1 MMKTSKRKFWSK
13 IHSSDSAGLVLP
25 LRCEKVSPALGG
37 VLHSKYTLPALAITV
52 PGLVVASPQG
62 GDVVAGN
69 VTIEYDATSTVISQT
84 TDQSIINWQSFSIGQ
99 QEYVQ
104 FIQPSS
110 SSISLNRVV
119 GGDPSSIL
127 GRLDANGHVFLV
139 NPNGIY
145 FGPNARVDVSGIV
158 ASVLDLRNEDF
169 LSGNYVFTRDSGSTQ
184 SASVINEGL
193 IRARENGY
201 VVLVGDYT
209 KNTGI
214 IESKFGTVVL
224 ASGSKLTLDLADDG
238 LISVAID
245 EATVADMAGVEN
257 SGELLAE
264 GGRVLLSANIA
275 NDLIKTAVNN
285 SGLIKATGIKE
296 SNGEIYLIGRGG
308 DVVNE
313 GIIDASAATG
323 KDSDRGRD
331 GGGVLVYS
339 DKDVI
344 LADGSKIIA
353 EGDSE
358 KGKGG
363 TVRTIAEERL
373 DFQSGASI
381 SVGGAEGKGGF
392 VELSGHG
399 GLSILGDLDLGQGGG
414 EVLIDPSTLTITN
427 SANLPSATTAGT
439 GSAFV
444 GYTFIQTQLNA
455 GNNVTLVATN
465 SIAAASG
472 SLGSTTASFT
482 ITAAGAGDLAIKIGT
497 LAASTTGTLYASNAG
512 TFACGL
518 DGFCLGGGVNNRY
531 NFTAGT
537 SGNINLGT
545 VSFNLAGGLTVA
557 GGTGTGTVSVGSI
570 NAGGNVSIT
579 AGTDVWLVGNISGAG
594 TNLAVSAGGNI
605 NVDILGGI
613 GSSGGL
619 LAADVALTA
628 GNDINIDGDIYL
640 ANKTLTLAG
649 GSGATDTVSI
659 INASDNR
666 TINVVTQGL
675 LSITGNNL
683 VVQNALTGFSGTTFS
698 SVNVDAGTI
707 DVAITGNMDVIG
719 GSFTAGGAGS
729 PVSVDASVSAVN
741 NISITA
747 QNLSVNAG
755 NVSVTASGGGSP
767 NPVTANAKLGA
778 GGDITVNVAG
788 IFNVSAGNA
797 FANASG
803 TDTAVAQ
810 ADAEVIAGGDIS
822 ITAINVSVNGGA
834 AFTSGSGNVA
844 AGADAFMTAGSALSV
859 VTSNNITGN
868 SADISA
874 AGMYMSAANNIAL
887 QTSNITVGGGTVAG
901 ISGDALLRQIMQAN
915 GIPLSTTANPN
926 AKFVAGNNLDLG
938 TVTMQGNVP
947 YLWMSAANTTIAG
960 LNLPT
965 ATDVLVQYS
974 PTDPTVTIGVE
985 DIADLGQTVNYNN
998 LAHFNV
1004 LPGTTV
1010 AIGSSLQTGDIF
1022 VGQNGDI
1029 DIGNQ
1034 NMIFLTLGNVDS
1046 IDNVISNGVV
1056 TMLSTEG
1063 FITPRLGNISVW
1075 GGDGPGTDD
1084 DKDDDLITYKKS
1096 AAGMCKAI

>member
-1 MMKTSKRKFWSK
+1 MMKTSRTKHWAK
-13 IHSSDSAGLVLP
+13 IHNSDSAGLVLP

-169 LSGNYVFTRDSGSTQ
+169 LSGNYVFTRGSGNTQ
-184 SASVINEGL
+184 SASVVNDGL

-209 KNTGI
+209 QNTGI
-214 IESKFGTVVL
+214 IESKLGTVVL

-238 LISVAID
+238 LVSIVVN
-245 EATVADMAGVEN
+245 EATVSAMAGVEN

-275 NDLIKTAVNN
+275 NDLIETAVNN

-323 KDSDRGRD
+323 EVGNKVRD

-344 LADGSKIIA
+344 LTDGSKIKA
-353 EGDSE
+353 EGNSR

-363 TVRTIAEERL
+363 TVRTIAEQRL

-399 GLSILGDLDLGQGGG
+399 GFSIRGDLDLGEGGG
-414 EVLIDPSTLTITN
+414 EVLIDPSTLTILNGASSPSGTATGN
-427 SANLPSATTAGT
+427 VGNL
-439 GSAFV
+439 
-444 GYTFIQTQLNA
+444 FIEGQLNL
-455 GNNVTLVATN
+455 GNDVTLVASSSIGATTTMSINAN
-465 SIAAASG
+465 S
-472 SLGSTTASFT
+472 
-482 ITAAGAGDLAIKIGT
+482 AGAGDLNILIGT
-497 LAASTTGTLYASNAG
+497 VAGGGTLGGPTGSNDCGFAGFCMPGGVG
-512 TFACGL
+512 TFN
-518 DGFCLGGGVNNRY
+518 V
-531 NFTAGT
+531 TPT
-537 SGNINLGT
+537 TTGNINLGN
-545 VSFNLAGGLTVA
+545 VSFNLAGGLNVA
-557 GGTGTGTVSVGSI
+557 GGTTAGSVSIGAI

-778 GGDITVNVAG
+778 GGNITVNVAG
-788 IFNVSAGNA
+788 AFNVSAGNA
-797 FANASG
+797 FANAPGATS
-803 TDTAVAQ
+803 TAA
-810 ADAEVIAGGDIS
+810 AAEANAEVVAGGNVD
-822 ITAINVSVNGGA
+822 ITAGNVSINGGV
-834 AFTSGSGNVA
+834 AFTSGAGTVA
-844 AGADAFMTAGSALSV
+844 ASANANLTAGAALSV
-859 VTSNNITGN
+859 VASTNVIGN

-874 AGMYMSAANNIAL
+874 AGMYVAAGNNINL
-887 QTSNITVGGGTVAG
+887 QTSNITVGSGTVAG
-901 ISGDALLRQIMQAN
+901 ISGDVFLRQIMQVN

-926 AKFVAGNNLDLG
+926 AKFVAGGNLDLG
-938 TVTMQGNVP
+938 TITMQGDVP

-960 LNLPT
+960 LDLPT
-965 ATDVLVQYS
+965 ATNVLVQYS
-974 PTDPTVTIGVE
+974 PIDPTVTIGVE
-985 DIADLGQTVNYNN
+985 DTADLSRTVNYNN
-998 LAHFNV
+998 LAHFQV

-1010 AIGSSLQTGDIF
+1010 AIGSSQQTGDIF

-1075 GGDGPGTDD
+1075 GGDGPETDD
-1084 DKDDDLITYKKS
+1084 EEDDDLITHKKES
-1096 AAGMCKAI
+1096 SAGMCKAI